1 MTDQIDQFTRLLE
14 AGYTIE
20 EAVAIID
27 GQTPVIDNH
36 DQVQAKL
43 NNEDWW
49 NETDHQA

>member
-1 MTDQIDQFTRLLE
+1 MINEIDRFVYLLQ

-20 EAVAIID
+20 EAVAIVD
-27 GQTPVIDNH
+27 GQTPAIDNH
-36 DQVQAKL
+36 DQAQAKL